1 MAQWVLLV
9 VYQHK
14 SSRAGTFGALQME
27 FLSSLAAFSSF
38 LYGTGKKS
46 LIELMEYINFANL
59 KYYNIIYIT
68 LLLPCICAAIMCAFF
83 SFWRKQLGGKGE
95 KAGSVSLWGNT

>member
-14 SSRAGTFGALQME
+14 SSRADTFGALQME

-59 KYYNIIYIT
+59 KYYNIIYII
-68 LLLPCICAAIMCAFF
+68 LLLPCICAAIMCVFF